1 VAEFFCDVK
10 GFKMAD
16 TLIIDFLMIA
26 GGLVFLYLGG
36 EGLLKGSISL
46 AIKFGLSKFIVSAI
60 IIGFGTSLPELT
72 VSVGAALKG
81 SSDIALGNV
90 VGSNIANIILILSI
104 GILIFPLAMK
114 VNAVKRDALVM
125 VGASALLCVM
135 AVTGTFTFILGAIL
149 FSALI
154 AYIGVS
160 YVMDKKQTA
169 SANQTEPSEEETAQ
183 ILSPLLMTVYIL
195 FGLLFLV
202 IGAKLMVDGSI
213 SLARDFGISEAIIG
227 LTVVAVGTSLPELA
241 ATIVS
246 AIKKQADM
254 IIGNILGSN
263 IFNILG
269 ILGITAMIKPISV
282 DAHMLNFDVWFML
295 GVAIFLAALLWA
307 KRPLLGRMTGSV
319 MLLAYMTYVGFL
331 YMGTPA

>member
-1 VAEFFCDVK
+1 MIDS
-10 GFKMAD
+10 
-16 TLIIDFLMIA
+16 LIIDFLMIA
-26 GGLVFLYLGG
+26 GGLIFLYLGG

-46 AIKFGLSKFIVSAI
+46 AFKFGLSKFIVSAI

-90 VGSNIANIILILSI
+90 VGSNIANILLILSI

-114 VNAVKRDALVM
+114 GNAVKRDAIIM
-125 VGASALLCVM
+125 VGASVLLCVM
-135 AVTGTFTFILGAIL
+135 AVTGTLTFILGAIL

-154 AYIGVS
+154 AYVGVS
-160 YVMDKKQTA
+160 YVMDKKQSSSS
-169 SANQTEPSEEETAQ
+169 SATQAITTGEETKK
-183 ILSPLLMTVYIL
+183 ILSPLLMFVYIV

-202 IGAKLMVDGSI
+202 IGAKLMVDGAI
-213 SLARDFGISEAIIG
+213 ALARDFAIPEAIIG

-241 ATIVS
+241 ATLVS
-246 AIKKQADM
+246 AIKKQGDM

-282 DAHMLNFDVWFML
+282 DAHMLNFDIWFML
-295 GVAIFLAALLWA
+295 GVAIFLAALLWV
-307 KRPLLGRMTGSV
+307 KRPLLGRVTGSV
-319 MLLAYMTYVGFL
+319 MLLVYVGYIGFL
-331 YMGTPA
+331 YLGTPA

>member
-1 VAEFFCDVK
+1 MIDS
-10 GFKMAD
+10 
-16 TLIIDFLMIA
+16 LIIDFLMIA
-26 GGLVFLYLGG
+26 GGLIFLYLGG

-46 AIKFGLSKFIVSAI
+46 ALKFGLSKFIVSAI

-81 SSDIALGNV
+81 SSDIALGNI

-114 VNAVKRDALVM
+114 GNAVKRDALVM
-125 VGASALLCVM
+125 VGASVLLCVM
-135 AVTGTFTFILGAIL
+135 AVTGTLTFILGAIL

-154 AYIGVS
+154 AYVGVS
-160 YVMDKKQTA
+160 YVMDKKQSSSS
-169 SANQTEPSEEETAQ
+169 SATQAITTGEETKK
-183 ILSPLLMTVYIL
+183 ILSPLLMFVYIV

-202 IGAKLMVDGSI
+202 IGAKLMVDGAI
-213 SLARDFGISEAIIG
+213 ALARDFAIPEAIIG

-241 ATIVS
+241 ATLVS
-246 AIKKQADM
+246 AIKKQGDM

-282 DAHMLNFDVWFML
+282 DAHMLNFDIWFML
-295 GVAIFLAALLWA
+295 GVAIFLAALLWV
-307 KRPLLGRMTGSV
+307 KRPLLGRVTGSV
-319 MLLAYMTYVGFL
+319 MLLVYVGYIGFL
-331 YMGTPA
+331 YLGTPA